1 MAGRIEANPESV
13 VVRYREV
20 IGRLE
25 AATDAPN
32 RFEWQEVARRM
43 RQEWRL
49 WQGEDSLHEMAFSET
64 IE

>member
-1 MAGRIEANPESV
+1 MAGRIEANPEAL

-20 IGRLE
+20 ISRLE
-25 AATDAPN
+25 AAKDALN
-32 RFEWQEVARRM
+32 RFEWQGVARRM

-49 WQGEDSLHEMAFSET
+49 WQGEDSLHEMAFGEP